1 MHLTAEEQA
10 ILQGEAGPGQ
20 RKAMEIVVALGKIYG
35 AERLIPIRHAHVAG
49 VSYRNL
55 GEAGLEFL
63 REWAGQGA
71 RVSVPTTL
79 NPAGLDLCNWREL
92 GFPEDFAR
100 QQGAVNDAFEQLGVL
115 PTYSCT
121 PYLVGYRPQ
130 PGDHLAWAESSA
142 VVFANSVAGART
154 NREGGPGA
162 LAAAIVGKT
171 AAYGLHLDHNRLA
184 SVAIEVK
191 CPVERETDFA
201 LLGFLVGKRVGMR
214 IAYITGVDPTRATP
228 AALRAMSA
236 ALAAGGAVALFHMEG
251 VTPEALAGSVIA
263 PDAQTMVVESLDEG
277 RYMLDDSPIDIDLV
291 WLGCPHASL
300 KQIEEVVRLLDGRRV
315 KSALWITTA
324 HQIRD
329 AARDSGLLDAL
340 EASGGQI
347 VSNTC
352 VVVAPVAAMGFRSVA
367 TNSRKGAFYT
377 PMQAGLVTRFGT
389 LEQLIETA
397 LTGRWRGYR

>member
-10 ILQGEAGPGQ
+10 ILQGEAGPGR
-20 RKAMEIVVALGKIYG
+20 RKAMEIVVALGKIYA
-35 AERLIPIRHAHVAG
+35 AERLIPIKHAHVAG

-79 NPAGLDLCNWREL
+79 NPAGLDLHNWREL
-92 GFPEDFAR
+92 GFPKDFAR
-100 QQGAVNDAFEQLGVL
+100 QQQAVNDAFEQLGVL

-121 PYLVGYRPQ
+121 PYLVGYRPRL
-130 PGDHLAWAESSA
+130 GDHLAWAESSA

-184 SVAIEVK
+184 SVVIEVK
-191 CPVERETDFA
+191 CQVESETDFA
-201 LLGFLVGKRVGMR
+201 LLGFLIGKRVGMR
-214 IAYITGVDPTRATP
+214 VAYITGVDPTRATP

-251 VTPEALAGSVIA
+251 VTPEALAGPVIA
-263 PDAQTMVVESLDEG
+263 PDAQTISVESLDEG
-277 RYMLDDSPIDIDLV
+277 RYMLDDSPTDIDLV
-291 WLGCPHASL
+291 WIGCPHASL
-300 KQIEEVVRLLDGRRV
+300 EQIEEVVQLLDGRRV

-329 AARDSGLLDAL
+329 AARDSGLLAAL
-340 EASGGQI
+340 ETSGGRI

-377 PMQAGLVTRFGT
+377 PMHAGLVTRFGT

-397 LTGRWRGYR
+397 LTGQWRGYR